1 MTRHSFL
8 IILRFN
14 KDDDQNPL
22 RCGVIDQS
30 GKFKQ
35 MAHGH
40 ASLVVGIVDP
50 SMRSAMTPMMMIPL
64 TGPTWRLYNKVL
76 KAVED
81 LNGLYRGANGYL
93 RDPTSLNNAQSRLV
107 LRSIEN
113 VGHTIFDMLK
123 SSDDSAA
130 VCNWLDSL
138 FRDYERR
145 GPAAEETAHHVTIV
159 TNDFSIPWYW
169 LVAHDLFL
177 CEIVAL
183 GVLQLSSYYAGYR
196 GAADPA
202 GLAKVARENLFKA
215 LLING
220 SPDLPFARAEL
231 DAVMAGLA
239 GNASDSDGVSR
250 VASQEVSTKRMLKD
264 LWNNTKLGE
273 RVEQYRVVHFTGH
286 YSSGTLMIGDEEIE
300 ANEELDQ
307 FVDHSVLVLDGCSS
321 SEGLKAWT
329 DMDTVTARLIHAG
342 AIGCVVTAL
351 PLKNDPLITEWFW
364 KAFYEKL
371 RIKGTSVGQALLHAR
386 AVLKDRLEEQDVS
399 NPAWL
404 YYQLVVNPT
413 VDLFAESVEWAG
425 PR

>member
-1 MTRHSFL
+1 
-8 IILRFN
+8 
-14 KDDDQNPL
+14 
-22 RCGVIDQS
+22 
-30 GKFKQ
+30 
-35 MAHGH
+35 
-40 ASLVVGIVDP
+40 
-50 SMRSAMTPMMMIPL
+50 
-64 TGPTWRLYNKVL
+64 
-76 KAVED
+76 
-81 LNGLYRGANGYL
+81 
-93 RDPTSLNNAQSRLV
+93 
-107 LRSIEN
+107 
-113 VGHTIFDMLK
+113 
-123 SSDDSAA
+123 
-130 VCNWLDSL
+130 
-138 FRDYERR
+138 
-145 GPAAEETAHHVTIV
+145 
-159 TNDFSIPWYW
+159 
-169 LVAHDLFL
+169 
-177 CEIVAL
+177 
-183 GVLQLSSYYAGYR
+183 
-196 GAADPA
+196 
-202 GLAKVARENLFKA
+202 
-215 LLING
+215 
-220 SPDLPFARAEL
+220 DLPFARAEL

-371 RIKGTSVGQALLHAR
+371 RIKGTSVGQALRHAR

-404 YYQLVVNPT
+404 YYQLVGNPT